1 MDNIK
6 IEDHINDSDNNLL
19 WKLDN
24 EFIYNKYTQYIY
36 NDDVNNDNVKSNDD
50 VNNDNVKSNDVNNDN
65 VKSNDVNNDNAKS
78 NDVNNDNAKSN
89 NANSDNVKSD
99 NMKSDNVKSDNDNKF
114 KNKIK
119 KNIIKLPLEVFIEET
134 NSNEIIKPYIKEKLI
149 EKISEIEYTKVFG
162 QKKSSEIVKGLVE
175 NKWNKSLILFI
186 SFLLDKKILYENK
199 EIVYNKELMNIE
211 TIIL

>member
-1 MDNIK
+1 M
-6 IEDHINDSDNNLL
+6 E
-19 WKLDN
+19 
-24 EFIYNKYTQYIY
+24 Q
-36 NDDVNNDNVKSNDD
+36 
-50 VNNDNVKSNDVNNDN
+50 
-65 VKSNDVNNDNAKS
+65 
-78 NDVNNDNAKSN
+78 
-89 NANSDNVKSD
+89 
-99 NMKSDNVKSDNDNKF
+99 
-114 KNKIK
+114 
-119 KNIIKLPLEVFIEET
+119 T

-199 EIVYNKELMNIE
+199 EIVYNKDLMNIE